1 LALFLDATVHTYL
14 FFFTYDKAV
23 KYKIASNLSCFAPK
37 LLKFTKENT
46 PIYDIKEK
54 KSDKV
59 ATQLK
64 ARGDLIGL
72 GFDWFNFIRD

>member
-1 LALFLDATVHTYL
+1 M
-14 FFFTYDKAV
+14 V
-23 KYKIASNLSCFAPK
+23 KFNVIRVFHQKVR
-37 LLKFTKENT
+37 
-46 PIYDIKEK
+46 EK

-72 GFDWFNFIRD
+72 GFDWFNFIRDWFRFSIC

>member
-1 LALFLDATVHTYL
+1 VNSFVTG
-14 FFFTYDKAV
+14 
-23 KYKIASNLSCFAPK
+23 
-37 LLKFTKENT
+37 KET
-46 PIYDIKEK
+46 K

-72 GFDWFNFIRD
+72 GFDWFNFIRDWFRIKIG